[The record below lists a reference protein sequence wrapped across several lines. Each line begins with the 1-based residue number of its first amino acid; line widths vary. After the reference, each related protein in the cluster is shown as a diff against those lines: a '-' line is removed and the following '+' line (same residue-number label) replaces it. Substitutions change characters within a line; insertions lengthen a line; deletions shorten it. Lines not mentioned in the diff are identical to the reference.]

1 MDSFNEII
9 GLITVVITVV
19 IYAVYIRDAYTNKI
33 KPHPFSWF
41 LFLII
46 TATIFLAQLSDGA
59 GPGAWMNGVLTF
71 FNFTIFVISLK
82 NKSEIVK
89 KLDYFIL
96 ALAILSIIIWLITAT
111 PLYSVI
117 LLSVAVSLAFIPT
130 LFKIYDNPFE
140 ESASLFT
147 VGIFRHGLTI
157 LAMDNVTLITS
168 LTPFILVFEN
178 LVIALFIFWRR
189 KTFKET

>member
-1 MDSFNEII
+1 VVDFNEII
-9 GLITVVITVV
+9 GLITVIITVI

-71 FNFTIFVISLK
+71 FNFIIFFLSLR
-82 NKSEIVK
+82 NKSDVIK

-96 ALAILSIIIWLITAT
+96 ALAILSIVLWVMTST
-111 PLYSVI
+111 PLYSVV
-117 LLSVAVSLAFIPT
+117 LLSVAVTLAFIPT
-130 LFKIYDNPFE
+130 IFKIYDNPFE

-157 LAMDNVTLITS
+157 LAMDNVSLITS

-178 LVIALFIFWRR
+178 IIIALFIFWRR
-189 KTFKET
+189 RQVKP

>member
-1 MDSFNEII
+1 MDNLNEII
-9 GLITVVITVV
+9 GAITVLITVV

-46 TATIFLAQLSDGA
+46 TATIFLAQLSDDA

-71 FNFTIFVISLK
+71 FNFIIFLLSLR
-82 NKSEIVK
+82 NKSDVIK

-96 ALAILSIIIWLITAT
+96 ALAILSIALWLITST
-111 PLYSVI
+111 PLYSI
-117 LLSVAVSLAFIPT
+117 ALLSIAVSLAFIPT
-130 LFKIYDNPFE
+130 VLKIYDNPFE
-140 ESASLFT
+140 ESMSLFT
-147 VGIFRHGLTI
+147 VGVFRHGLTI
-157 LAMDNVTLITS
+157 LAMDNVSLITS

-189 KTFKET
+189 NKLKS